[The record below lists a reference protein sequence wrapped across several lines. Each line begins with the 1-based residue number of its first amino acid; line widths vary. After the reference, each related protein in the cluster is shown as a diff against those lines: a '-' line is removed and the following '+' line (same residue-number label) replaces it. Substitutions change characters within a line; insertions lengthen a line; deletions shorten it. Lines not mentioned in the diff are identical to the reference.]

1 LLVWDSELA
10 THPYSSDMDTH
21 QLTANSSIAALF
33 LADMSSNNFA
43 FVGERASGRFYW
55 SSPLAAKQSP
65 KSSRVCKFQEVQ
77 MLSKSQ
83 NKCWKSDYH
92 LALLTMLSAL
102 RHG

>member
-1 LLVWDSELA
+1 MYSYFVCVLLLVRDSELA
-10 THPYSSDMDTH
+10 THPYIYLSDMDTH

-33 LADMSSNNFA
+33 LADMSSKNFA

-65 KSSRVCKFQEVQ
+65 TSSRVCEFQEVQ

-83 NKCWKSDYH
+83 
-92 LALLTMLSAL
+92 MLEI
-102 RHG
+102 